1 MAIGDQHSGHAMKYV
16 FIPGATWGTAIGD
29 GIAGTELSS
38 EAIVFTPDIKVR
50 TPNRFRGQ
58 NFPDIADLSN
68 DSKGSMPTA
77 VVPTQCLKTELP
89 DFLYAAIQNVS
100 EAVDPFQKT
109 FTFASPGPD
118 FSNDDGYFMTLIG
131 FAPVASQSEKIASLI
146 AEKLEFTLSPEA
158 NDGNLFVSATM
169 KGIVYSAVANPSGTY
184 TKSAQ
189 TTFNFFD
196 IVTCTLDGTTIV
208 PEEIKINIENTI
220 KGVGYNAS
228 LDAPASFALTDRKI
242 SVELKGMWDAGMRAG
257 LGKFRSGAETDFILE
272 WGATGVDGY
281 LAFNVKGRVANGNL
295 AEDELRS
302 VNITLE
308 GASDLANTELM
319 ATIEITDGV
328 SRSWP

>member
-1 MAIGDQHSGHAMKYV
+1 MAIGNQYSGHAMK
-16 FIPGATWGTAIGD
+16 FAFAEGAAWGTGIGD
-29 GIAGTELSS
+29 SAAGFQLSS
-38 EAIVFTPDIKVR
+38 EAVIFTPDIKVR
-50 TPNRFRGQ
+50 QPNRYNAQ
-58 NFPDIADLSN
+58 NWMDVADLSN
-68 DSKGSMPTA
+68 DAKGSMPTA
-77 VVPTQCLKTELP
+77 VIPTQCMKTEIG

-109 FTFASPGPD
+109 FTYATPGPD
-118 FSNDDGYFMTLIG
+118 FSNDAGYFMTLFG
-131 FAPVASQSEKIASLI
+131 VAPVASQSEKIDSLI

-169 KGIVYSAVANPSGTY
+169 KGIGYSATANPTGTY

-189 TTFNFFD
+189 STFNFFD
-196 IVTCTLDGTTIV
+196 IVTCTLDGVTVV

-220 KGVGYNAS
+220 KGVGYNDT
-228 LDAPASFALTDRKI
+228 LDTFASFALTDRKI

-257 LGKFRSGAETDFILE
+257 LVKFGSGAETDFILE

-281 LAFNVKGRVANGNL
+281 LAFNIKGQVTNGNL

-308 GASDLANTELM
+308 GASDIANTELM
-319 ATIEITDGV
+319 ATIEICDAV
-328 SRSWP
+328 DRSW